1 MFGRGA
7 KDQNVTEHKHKSCVK
22 GVSNAF
28 SLSMLCM
35 SWRVLTRI
43 TWPFY
48 PTEKERF
55 LHSKY
60 YHPLE
65 EDVYSLLVLFGDAPR
80 MRHIRVLSPLA
91 KQQLWRVRSCLSP
104 VLFGDTSRCRAGALT
119 TLIMK
124 HCLDQ
129 TKLV

>member
-55 LHSKY
+55 LHSKN
-60 YHPLE
+60 LS
-65 EDVYSLLVLFGDAPR
+65 SLRGRCILTASALRRCTQNEAYQGAFP
-80 MRHIRVLSPLA
+80 
-91 KQQLWRVRSCLSP
+91 SC
-104 VLFGDTSRCRAGALT
+104 
-119 TLIMK
+119 
-124 HCLDQ
+124 
-129 TKLV
+129 